1 MLSGNSY
8 SDKSNICITKNHK
21 EDIIMTAK
29 LTNIIKMSN
38 QISDNIGLHLT
49 PDKAVDK
56 VVNHIQLFWAKS
68 MKEDLIT
75 YFQSDGRL
83 LNEIS
88 KQAAAQLI
96 NIQSTD
102 KSH

>member
-1 MLSGNSY
+1 VVTVIVI
-8 SDKSNICITKNHK
+8 KPKFAIKKNYK
-21 EDIIMTAK
+21 EDIIMTTK

-49 PDKAVDK
+49 PEKAVDK

-68 MKEDLIT
+68 MKNDLIS
-75 YFQSDGRL
+75 YLQSDGRL

-88 KQAAAQLI
+88 KQSAAQLA
-96 NIQSTD
+96 NIQLTN